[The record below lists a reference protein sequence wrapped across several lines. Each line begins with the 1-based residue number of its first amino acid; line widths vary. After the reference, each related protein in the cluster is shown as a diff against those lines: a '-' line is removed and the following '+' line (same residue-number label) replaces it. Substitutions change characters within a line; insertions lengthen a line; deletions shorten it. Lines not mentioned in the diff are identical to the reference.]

1 MSPLIAPAPAWATSS
16 GLLLVRLVIGVALIL
31 HGWPKMQNPFG
42 WMNGM
47 ENAPPGILQATAAFI
62 EFGGGILLVLG
73 LLTRVAALAMVA
85 QMLAALALVHIPHG
99 HPFVAQGKP
108 SAELASVY
116 LVMNLLIAATGAGA
130 YSLDAVIFGR
140 HHATVPVPGGY
151 VEPVR
156 T

>member
-1 MSPLIAPAPAWATSS
+1 MSPLIAPAPAWVTSS
-16 GLLLVRLVIGVALIL
+16 GLLLVRLVIGAAFIL
-31 HGWPKMQNPFG
+31 HGWPKIQNPFG
-42 WMNGM
+42 WMNQM
-47 ENAPPGILQATAAFI
+47 ENAPPGVIQAIPAVF
-62 EFGGGILLVLG
+62 EFGGGILLALG
-73 LLTRVAALAMVA
+73 LLTRVTALALASVMI
-85 QMLAALALVHIPHG
+85 AALALVHIPHG

-130 YSLDAVIFGR
+130 YSLDAVLFGR
-140 HHATVPVPGGY
+140 HYAIAPAPGGY